1 MEGEEKTILLVE
13 DEDDD
18 ALLFERAVMASTC
31 AAKVHRVGSTEQAIT
46 CLREGVRPRL
56 VFLDLMLPNGGGVD
70 FLRWIRE
77 QEDCKCIP
85 VIVWAG
91 VVSAPTMQDLCDLGV
106 NAVMV
111 KPGRLQDL
119 REAIAAACTFW
130 LRHCVPPPG
139 AGDE

>member
-1 MEGEEKTILLVE
+1 MGEEKTILLVE

-18 ALLFERAVMASTC
+18 AVLFARAVMASTC
-31 AAKVHRVGSTEQAIT
+31 AAKVHRVESTEQAIT
-46 CLREGVRPRL
+46 CIREGVRPRL
-56 VFLDLMLPNGGGVD
+56 VFLDLMLPNVRGVH

-85 VIVWAG
+85 VIVLAG
-91 VVSAPTMQDLCDLGV
+91 VVSARTMQELCDLGV

-119 REAIAAACTFW
+119 REAISAACTFW
-130 LRHCVPPPG
+130 LRHCVPPPRTG
-139 AGDE
+139 SD